1 MSLNA
6 QAVCGFSRLFSK
18 QMTPYHSATLL
29 HPNFSAL
36 PYKYGLTSL
45 TESSRR
51 QNNLSYALLEGTKT
65 TVIVFVQQM
74 CSALYLGLLNPN
86 GLNF

>member
-1 MSLNA
+1 MALQYCSFNSCLSKGVSHSVSLNA
-6 QAVCGFSRLFSK
+6 QAVHGFSMLFSK

-45 TESSRR
+45 TESSRH
-51 QNNLSYALLEGTKT
+51 QNNLS
-65 TVIVFVQQM
+65 
-74 CSALYLGLLNPN
+74 
-86 GLNF
+86 